1 MKQTCCIHVEERLM
15 NGGGEQRGIWHVFRQ
30 LWIRFRISLFAFC
43 SIFLSFYNLFFSR
56 KMLTMASTLN
66 TVWYFFFFC
75 QEKKLVA
82 SLDIILLIFLFTNTS
97 ECILSI
103 LSTVSYFCPRLTM
116 YSIILVRLLLWRNL
130 LATKTKQ
137 IHLFVR
143 FKSVPFRF
151 ADKF

>member
-56 KMLTMASTLN
+56 NMLKLASTLN

-75 QEKKLVA
+75 QEKKL
-82 SLDIILLIFLFTNTS
+82 LNTYFLFINAS